1 MPTPARTSL
10 EEIVVAGRRIVEA
23 EGIDGLTMQK
33 VATVVGVRAP
43 SLYKHVG
50 NRGELIRLIVEDVV
64 SDLGKALDATVTGE
78 SPKQDLTALAN
89 GFRSFAHAHPESYRL
104 IFAPMPDDWRPA
116 PAVFRIASDP
126 VLRTTAAMAG
136 PDRAL
141 EAARLVTA
149 WAHGF
154 MTMELAGAFRLEGDL
169 GQAFGYGVDRLGDAI
184 SSVDPP
190 SSGTGARMTQD
201 QVT

>member
-10 EEIVVAGRRIVEA
+10 AEIVDAGRKIIEKD
-23 EGIDGLTMQK
+23 GLDGLTMQK
-33 VATVVGVRAP
+33 IATKVGVRAP

-50 NRGELIRLIVEDVV
+50 NRGALIRLVVEHVV
-64 SDLGKALDATVTGE
+64 SDLGRTLDATVTGE

-89 GFRSFAHAHPESYRL
+89 GFRSFAHDHPESYRL
-104 IFAPMPDDWRPA
+104 IFAPMPEEWRPE
-116 PAVFRIASDP
+116 PAVFKAASDS
-126 VLRTTAAMAG
+126 VLRTTAALAG

-169 GQAFGYGVDRLGDAI
+169 GQAFAYGVDRLGDAI
-184 SSVDPP
+184 AGD
-190 SSGTGARMTQD
+190 
-201 QVT
+201 